1 MTAAGFFVRVQGA
14 GFYEQMFRA
23 AIEQL
28 PAGDGRRLLDVGSG
42 PGLLTRLAAE
52 RGYDA
57 TGIDADP
64 DMIAVA
70 RRIARQAGSRA
81 SFRVGSAED
90 PSLGARPFDVVAA
103 ASLLAVLTDRAAG
116 IRALWRLVAPGGIL
130 LIIEATDRMTAR
142 NADRLIAA
150 GRISGGADVL
160 RLWAA
165 GREGQT
171 VDSSIVQELDGVA
184 ELATYPL
191 VQGLAAAWVI
201 RRADGQRMTSETIS
215 SERFSSPLDQRR

>member
-1 MTAAGFFVRVQGA
+1 MTSADFFVRVQRA
-14 GFYEQMFRA
+14 PFYEEMLRT
-23 AIEQL
+23 AIDRL
-28 PAGDGRRLLDVGSG
+28 PPGDGRRLIDVGSG
-42 PGLLTRLAAE
+42 PGLLTRLAAG

-64 DMIAVA
+64 DMIGAA
-70 RRIARQAGSRA
+70 RRIARQEGSRA
-81 SFRVGSAED
+81 AFRVGSVED
-90 PSLGARPFDVVAA
+90 ESVGARSFDVVTA

-130 LIIEATDRMTAR
+130 FVSEATNRMTAR

-150 GRISGGADVL
+150 GRIEGGADVL

-171 VDSSIVQELDGVA
+171 VDPSLVEEIDGVA
-184 ELATYPL
+184 GLIVHPL
-191 VQGLAAAWVI
+191 VHGLVAGWVI
-201 RRADGQRMTSETIS
+201 RRGDA
-215 SERFSSPLDQRR
+215 